1 MSNKQE
7 TYVVKFK
14 AHAEGLD
21 SIIKQLSTIAAGGDI
36 KITDKLKTDISVLQ
50 KRAQDLLQTLQ
61 GEASKETPST
71 EVLKLAFKEFQKIAE
86 AAHNI
91 GLDMSS
97 MAVPTKMV
105 EELKKVNDELAKQE
119 EHLAALK
126 DLKRQEESI
135 AGPKGGATAKA
146 RAIAFEQTGGKQL
159 DTGSD
164 VQFESIAD
172 VKAKIKTLKTENK
185 GRDPESEEYKK
196 TAQAIQELENYVVRY
211 NDKLNVL
218 VTTAQKHKATI
229 QQQIEAQEKLIAQT
243 REKISVIEAEA
254 NASQSKQQLSDS
266 ERQALEKTRSLASET
281 VKIRNDQ
288 VTALENEKDAQAEA
302 KRAAGEAAEQQRQA
316 QKAIDNL
323 TNGINNQNKSLNTNT
338 TTFGRAAKQVFTYGT
353 VLNILK
359 RVYNETIKTIT
370 EMDKALTG
378 MAVVT
383 TMSREQT

>member
-50 KRAQDLLQTLQ
+50 KRTQDLLQTLT
-61 GEASKETPST
+61 GEAAKEAPSA

-91 GLDMSS
+91 GLDMST
-97 MAVPTKMV
+97 MAVPAKMI
-105 EELKKVNDELAKQE
+105 EDLKKINDELAKQE
-119 EHLAALK
+119 EHLATLK

-146 RAIAFEQTGGKQL
+146 RAMAFEQTGGKQL
-159 DTGSD
+159 DSGSD
-164 VQFESIAD
+164 VQFESITD

-185 GRDPESEEYKK
+185 GRDSESDEYKK

-218 VTTAQKHKATI
+218 VTTAQKHKASI
-229 QQQIEAQEKLIAQT
+229 QGQIEEQEKLIKENPLFGHIVCRCEVVTEGEIVSAIT
-243 REKISVIEAEA
+243 RPLGAKDLDGV
-254 NASQSKQQLSDS
+254 K
-266 ERQALEKTRSLASET
+266 RRTRAGMGRCQMGFCTPKVMEILARELGKNMKEITKSG
-281 VKIRNDQ
+281 RNSN
-288 VTALENEKDAQAEA
+288 VVVGEA
-302 KRAAGEAAEQQRQA
+302 K
-316 QKAIDNL
+316 
-323 TNGINNQNKSLNTNT
+323 
-338 TTFGRAAKQVFTYGT
+338 
-353 VLNILK
+353 
-359 RVYNETIKTIT
+359 
-370 EMDKALTG
+370 
-378 MAVVT
+378 
-383 TMSREQT
+383 

>member
-61 GEASKETPST
+61 GEAAKETPSA

-91 GLDMSS
+91 GLDMST
-97 MAVPTKMV
+97 MAVPAKMI
-105 EELKKVNDELAKQE
+105 EDLKKVNDELAKQE

-126 DLKRQEESI
+126 DLKRQEEMI
-135 AGPKGGATAKA
+135 AGPKGGATAQAKK
-146 RAIAFEQTGGKQL
+146 IAFAQTGGSQL
-159 DTGSD
+159 DSGSD
-164 VQFESIAD
+164 TPFESIVD

-185 GRDPESEEYKK
+185 GRDSESEEYKK
-196 TAQAIQELENYVVRY
+196 TAQAIQELEHYVTRY
-211 NDKLNVL
+211 NDKLNEL
-218 VTTAQKHKATI
+218 VDTAQKNKAAI
-229 QQQIEAQEKLIAQT
+229 QEQIDKQEKLIAQT
-243 REKISVIEAEA
+243 REKISVMEAEA
-254 NASQSKQQLSDS
+254 DASQSQQQLSDS
-266 ERQALEKTRSLASET
+266 ERQALEKTRALASET

-288 VTALENEKDAQAEA
+288 VAALENEKDAQAEA

-316 QKAIDNL
+316 QKAIDGL
-323 TNGINNQNKSLNTNT
+323 TNGVNNQNKALNTNT

-353 VLNILK
+353 ALNILK
-359 RVYNETIKTIT
+359 RLYNETIKTIT
-370 EMDKALTG
+370 DMDEALTG

-383 TMSREQT
+383 SMSREQT